1 MIIRYGED
9 GMRLDKK
16 GFSLIEIMVAIAIM
30 SILSIAMMKTYTGFT
45 RVYTT
50 QEVAAGVQQDLR
62 AALNIMT
69 QDIRMAG
76 FDPTDSDNFGVE
88 VATLN
93 SIRITADLL
102 DLDPTTDV
110 IDANGVIDDSDFE
123 RITYNFNAGNNRLEQ
138 ILYETTGSESTQPV
152 VDNVTNVAFTY
163 LDENNAVTATLADIR
178 TVTISMTIDEPA
190 GRGGT
195 VSRTLSTR
203 VRCRNLGF

>member
-88 VATLN
+88 VATATN
-93 SIRITADLL
+93 IRITSD
-102 DLDPTTDV
+102 TD
-110 IDANGVIDDSDFE
+110 IDGVVDQSNFE
-123 RITYNFNAGNNRLEQ
+123 RITYNLNAGTNQLQQ
-138 ILYETTGSESTQPV
+138 ILYQGTASESTQPV
-152 VDNVTNVAFTY
+152 VDNVTNLTFTY
-163 LDENNAVTATLADIR
+163 LDEDNNITATPADIR
-178 TVTISMTIDEPA
+178 TVIISMTIQELA
-190 GRGGT
+190 GRGGLVT
-195 VSRTLSTR
+195 RSLSTR
-203 VRCRNLGF
+203 VQCRNLGF

>member
-62 AALNIMT
+62 ASLNIMT

-88 VATLN
+88 VATATN
-93 SIRITADLL
+93 IRITSD
-102 DLDPTTDV
+102 TDMDGAV
-110 IDANGVIDDSDFE
+110 DDSGFE
-123 RITYNFNAGNNRLEQ
+123 RITYNFDAGTNQLQQ

-163 LDENNAVTATLADIR
+163 FDEDNNITATLADIR

>member
-88 VATLN
+88 VATATN
-93 SIRITADLL
+93 IRITSD
-102 DLDPTTDV
+102 TDM
-110 IDANGVIDDSDFE
+110 NGVIDESNFE
-123 RITYNFNAGNNRLEQ
+123 RITYNFNAGTNQLQQ

-152 VDNVTNVAFTY
+152 VDNVTNLTFTY
-163 LDENNAVTATLADIR
+163 LDEDNNITATPADIR
-178 TVTISMTIDEPA
+178 TVIISMTIQELA
-190 GRGGT
+190 GRGGLVT
-195 VSRTLSTR
+195 RSLSTR
-203 VRCRNLGF
+203 VQCRNLGF

>member
-50 QEVAAGVQQDLR
+50 QEVAAGAQQDLR

-88 VATLN
+88 VATATN
-93 SIRITADLL
+93 IRITSD
-102 DLDPTTDV
+102 TD
-110 IDANGVIDDSDFE
+110 IDGVVDQSNFE
-123 RITYNFNAGNNRLEQ
+123 RITYNLNAGTNQLQQ
-138 ILYETTGSESTQPV
+138 ILYQGTASESTQPV
-152 VDNVTNVAFTY
+152 VDNVTNLTFTY
-163 LDENNAVTATLADIR
+163 LDEDNNITATPADIR
-178 TVTISMTIDEPA
+178 TVIISMTIQELA
-190 GRGGT
+190 GRGGLVT
-195 VSRTLSTR
+195 RSLSTR
-203 VRCRNLGF
+203 VQCRNLGF

>member
-88 VATLN
+88 VATATN
-93 SIRITADLL
+93 IRITSD
-102 DLDPTTDV
+102 TDM
-110 IDANGVIDDSDFE
+110 NGVVDESNFE
-123 RITYNFNAGNNRLEQ
+123 RITYNFNAGTNQLQQ

-163 LDENNAVTATLADIR
+163 LDVNNAVTATLADIR
-178 TVTISMTIDEPA
+178 TVTISMTIQELA
-190 GRGGT
+190 GRGGLVT
-195 VSRTLSTR
+195 RTLSTR
-203 VRCRNLGF
+203 VQCRNLGF

>member
-30 SILSIAMMKTYTGFT
+30 SVLSIAMMKTYTGFT

-62 AALNIMT
+62 ASLNIMT

-76 FDPTDSDNFGVE
+76 FDPLDTDNFGVE
-88 VATLN
+88 VATATN
-93 SIRITADLL
+93 IRITSD
-102 DLDPTTDV
+102 TDV
-110 IDANGVIDDSDFE
+110 DGVIDDSDFE
-123 RITYNFNAGNNRLEQ
+123 RVTYNFNAGTNRLEQ
-138 ILYETTGSESTQPV
+138 VLYETTGSESTQPV

-163 LDENNAVTATLADIR
+163 LDEDNNVTATLADIR
-178 TVTISMTIDEPA
+178 TVTITMTIEERA
-190 GRGGT
+190 GRGGLVT
-195 VSRTLSTR
+195 RTLSTR
-203 VRCRNLGF
+203 VQGRNLGF

>member
-50 QEVAAGVQQDLR
+50 QEVAAGAQQDLR

-88 VATLN
+88 VATATN
-93 SIRITADLL
+93 IRITSD
-102 DLDPTTDV
+102 TD
-110 IDANGVIDDSDFE
+110 IDGVVDQSNFE
-123 RITYNFNAGNNRLEQ
+123 RITYNLNAGTNQLQQ
-138 ILYETTGSESTQPV
+138 ILYQGTASESTQPV
-152 VDNVTNVAFTY
+152 VDNVTNLTFTY
-163 LDENNAVTATLADIR
+163 LAEDNNITAIPADIR
-178 TVTISMTIDEPA
+178 TVIISMTIQELA
-190 GRGGT
+190 GRGGLVT
-195 VSRTLSTR
+195 RSLSTR
-203 VRCRNLGF
+203 VQCRNLGF

>member
-16 GFSLIEIMVAIAIM
+16 GFSLIEVMVAIAIM

-50 QEVAAGVQQDLR
+50 QEVVAGVQQDLR
-62 AALNIMT
+62 ASLNIMT

-88 VATLN
+88 VATATN
-93 SIRITADLL
+93 IRITSD
-102 DLDPTTDV
+102 TDMDGAV
-110 IDANGVIDDSDFE
+110 NDSGFE
-123 RITYNFNAGNNRLEQ
+123 RITYNFDAGTNQLQQ

-152 VDNVTNVAFTY
+152 VDNVTNVTFTY
-163 LDENNAVTATLADIR
+163 LDEDNNITATLADIR

-195 VSRTLSTR
+195 VSRTLPTR
-203 VRCRNLGF
+203 VQCRNLGF

>member
-62 AALNIMT
+62 ASLNIMT

-88 VATLN
+88 VATATN
-93 SIRITADLL
+93 IRITSD
-102 DLDPTTDV
+102 TDMDGAV
-110 IDANGVIDDSDFE
+110 DDSGFE
-123 RITYNFNAGNNRLEQ
+123 RITYNFDAGTNHLQQ
-138 ILYETTGSESTQPV
+138 ILCETTGSESTKPV

-163 LDENNAVTATLADIR
+163 FDEDNNITATLADIR

-203 VRCRNLGF
+203 VQGRNLGF

>member
-76 FDPTDSDNFGVE
+76 FDPLDTDNFGVE
-88 VATLN
+88 VATATN
-93 SIRITADLL
+93 IRITADYNV
-102 DLDPTTDV
+102 DPTQIFPEDT
-110 IDANGVIDDSDFE
+110 AFE
-123 RITYNFNAGNNRLEQ
+123 RITYNFDAGNNRLEQ

-163 LDENNAVTATLADIR
+163 LDANNAVTATLANIR
-178 TVTISMTIDEPA
+178 TVTILMTIQEIT
-190 GRGGT
+190 RGSGT
-195 VSRTLSTR
+195 VNRTLSTR
-203 VRCRNLGF
+203 VQCRNLGFN

>member
-9 GMRLDKK
+9 GIRLDKK

-76 FDPTDSDNFGVE
+76 FDPMESDNFGVE
-88 VATLN
+88 VATATN
-93 SIRITADLL
+93 IRFTSD
-102 DLDPTTDV
+102 TDM
-110 IDANGVIDDSDFE
+110 DGVVDVSNFE
-123 RITYNFNAGNNRLEQ
+123 RITYNLNAGTNQLQQ
-138 ILYETTGSESTQPV
+138 ILYEGTASESTQPV

-163 LDENNAVTATLADIR
+163 LDEDNNITATLADTR
-178 TVTISMTIDEPA
+178 TVTISMTIAEPA

-203 VRCRNLGF
+203 VRCRNLDF

>member
-50 QEVAAGVQQDLR
+50 QEVAAGAQQDLR

-88 VATLN
+88 VATATN
-93 SIRITADLL
+93 IRITSD
-102 DLDPTTDV
+102 TD
-110 IDANGVIDDSDFE
+110 IDGVVDQSNFE
-123 RITYNFNAGNNRLEQ
+123 RITYNLNAGTNQLQQ
-138 ILYETTGSESTQPV
+138 ILYQGTASESTQPV
-152 VDNVTNVAFTY
+152 VDNVTNLTFTY
-163 LDENNAVTATLADIR
+163 LDEDNNITATPADIR
-178 TVTISMTIDEPA
+178 TVIISMTIQELA
-190 GRGGT
+190 GRGGLVT
-195 VSRTLSTR
+195 RSLSTR
-203 VRCRNLGF
+203 VQCRNLGFQ

>member
-50 QEVAAGVQQDLR
+50 QEVAAGAQQDLR

-88 VATLN
+88 VATATN
-93 SIRITADLL
+93 IRITSD
-102 DLDPTTDV
+102 TD
-110 IDANGVIDDSDFE
+110 IDGVVDQSNFE
-123 RITYNFNAGNNRLEQ
+123 RITYNLNAGTNQLQQ
-138 ILYETTGSESTQPV
+138 ILYQGTASESTQPV
-152 VDNVTNVAFTY
+152 VDNVTNLTFTY
-163 LDENNAVTATLADIR
+163 LDEDNNITAIPADIR
-178 TVTISMTIDEPA
+178 TVIISMTIQELA
-190 GRGGT
+190 GRGGLVT
-195 VSRTLSTR
+195 RSLSTR
-203 VRCRNLGF
+203 VQCRNLGF

>member
-50 QEVAAGVQQDLR
+50 QEVAAGAQQDLR

-88 VATLN
+88 VATATN
-93 SIRITADLL
+93 IRITSD
-102 DLDPTTDV
+102 TDMDGAV
-110 IDANGVIDDSDFE
+110 DDSGFE
-123 RITYNFNAGNNRLEQ
+123 RITYNFNAGTNQLQQ

-152 VDNVTNVAFTY
+152 VDNVTIVTFTY

-203 VRCRNLGF
+203 VQCRNLGF

>member
-30 SILSIAMMKTYTGFT
+30 SILSVAMMKTYTGFT

-50 QEVAAGVQQDLR
+50 QEVVAGVQQDLR
-62 AALNIMT
+62 GALNIMT

-88 VATLN
+88 VATATN
-93 SIRITADLL
+93 IRITSD
-102 DLDPTTDV
+102 TDM
-110 IDANGVIDDSDFE
+110 DGVVDESNFE
-123 RITYNFNAGNNRLEQ
+123 RVTYNLNAGTNQLQQ

-163 LDENNAVTATLADIR
+163 LDANNAVTATLANIR
-178 TVTISMTIDEPA
+178 TVTISMTVQEPA
-190 GRGGT
+190 GRGGLVT
-195 VSRTLSTR
+195 RSLSTR
-203 VRCRNLGF
+203 VQCRNLGF

>member
-45 RVYTT
+45 RVYKT
-50 QEVAAGVQQDLR
+50 QEVTSGVQQDLR

-88 VATLN
+88 VATATN
-93 SIRITADLL
+93 IRITSD
-102 DLDPTTDV
+102 TD
-110 IDANGVIDDSDFE
+110 IDGVIDDSDFE
-123 RITYNFNAGNNRLEQ
+123 RVTYNLNAGNQLEQ
-138 ILYETTGSESTQPV
+138 ILYEGTASESTQPV
-152 VDNVTNVAFTY
+152 VDNVTNLTFAY
-163 LDENNAVTATLADIR
+163 LDVNNNITATLTDIR
-178 TVTISMTIDEPA
+178 TVTISMTIQEIT
-190 GRGGT
+190 RGSGT
-195 VSRTLSTR
+195 VNRTLSTR
-203 VRCRNLGF
+203 VQCRNLGF

>member
-1 MIIRYGED
+1 
-9 GMRLDKK
+9 MRLDKK

-88 VATLN
+88 VATATN
-93 SIRITADLL
+93 IRITSD
-102 DLDPTTDV
+102 TDM
-110 IDANGVIDDSDFE
+110 NGVVDVSNFE
-123 RITYNFNAGNNRLEQ
+123 RITYNFDAGNNQLEQ
-138 ILYETTGSESTQPV
+138 ILYETTGSESAQPV

-163 LDENNAVTATLADIR
+163 LDEDNNITATLADIR

-203 VRCRNLGF
+203 VQCRNLGF

>member
-76 FDPTDSDNFGVE
+76 FDPTDRDNFGVE
-88 VATLN
+88 VATATN
-93 SIRITADLL
+93 IRITSD
-102 DLDPTTDV
+102 TDM
-110 IDANGVIDDSDFE
+110 NGVVDESNFE
-123 RITYNFNAGNNRLEQ
+123 RITYNFNAGTNQLQQ

-163 LDENNAVTATLADIR
+163 LDVNNAVTATLADIR
-178 TVTISMTIDEPA
+178 TVTISMTIQELA
-190 GRGGT
+190 GRGGLVT
-195 VSRTLSTR
+195 RTLSTR
-203 VRCRNLGF
+203 VQCRNLGF

>member
-45 RVYTT
+45 QVYTT

-88 VATLN
+88 VATATN
-93 SIRITADLL
+93 IRITSD
-102 DLDPTTDV
+102 TDM
-110 IDANGVIDDSDFE
+110 NGVVDVSNFE
-123 RITYNFNAGNNRLEQ
+123 RITYNFDAGNNRLEQ
-138 ILYETTGSESTQPV
+138 ILYETTGSESAQPV

-163 LDENNAVTATLADIR
+163 LDEDNNITATLADIR

-203 VRCRNLGF
+203 VQCRNLGF

>member
-88 VATLN
+88 VATATN
-93 SIRITADLL
+93 IRITSD
-102 DLDPTTDV
+102 TDMDGAV
-110 IDANGVIDDSDFE
+110 DDSGFE
-123 RITYNFNAGNNRLEQ
+123 RITYNFNAGTNQLQQ

-152 VDNVTNVAFTY
+152 VDNVTIVTFTY

-203 VRCRNLGF
+203 VQCRNLGF

>member
-50 QEVAAGVQQDLR
+50 QEVAAGAQQDLR

-88 VATLN
+88 VATATN
-93 SIRITADLL
+93 IRITSD
-102 DLDPTTDV
+102 TD
-110 IDANGVIDDSDFE
+110 IDGVVDQSNFE
-123 RITYNFNAGNNRLEQ
+123 RITYNLNAGTNQLQQ
-138 ILYETTGSESTQPV
+138 ILYQGTASQSTQPI
-152 VDNVTNVAFTY
+152 VDNVTNLTFTY
-163 LDENNAVTATLADIR
+163 LGGNNLPTATLANIR
-178 TVTISMTIDEPA
+178 TVIISMTIQEPA
-190 GRGGT
+190 GRGGLVT
-195 VSRTLSTR
+195 RTLSTR
-203 VRCRNLGF
+203 VQCRNLGFQ